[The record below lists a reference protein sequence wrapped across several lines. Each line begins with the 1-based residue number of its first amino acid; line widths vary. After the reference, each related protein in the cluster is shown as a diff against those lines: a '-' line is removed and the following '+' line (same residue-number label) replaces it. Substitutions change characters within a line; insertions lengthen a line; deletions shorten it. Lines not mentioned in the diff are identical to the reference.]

1 MSKLPY
7 LQDYYNEHALG
18 TWTVYFEDEI
28 YKVQCGD
35 CHSILAVQ
43 YVNVEQTQPKVSN
56 CTKHYNTKACS
67 KTREAMKDAGGG
79 ASPTED
85 AVDAEDKRLGLG
97 LGCYYFVNLCA
108 KCLTPWPSGHF
119 SYSIVKIA
127 FEIVAPSNF
136 YF

>member
-1 MSKLPY
+1 M
-7 LQDYYNEHALG
+7 
-18 TWTVYFEDEI
+18 YFED
-28 YKVQCGD
+28 KVCKVRCVLCD
-35 CHSILAVQ
+35 HVLALPLSDTGV
-43 YVNVEQTQPKVSN
+43 PKISN
-56 CTKHYNTKACS
+56 CNVHYNNNKNCIRQRGTMKA
-67 KTREAMKDAGGG
+67 AGGG
-79 ASPTED
+79 AATED